1 MWGSKG
7 SGVGEMNKPEDIAI
21 NLNNNNV
28 YVTDT
33 RNSRII
39 EFTLNH

>member
-7 SGVGEMNKPEDIAI
+7 SGIGEMNKPEDIAI
-21 NLNNNNV
+21 NLNNSNV

-39 EFTLNH
+39 EFTLQQ